1 MLYTKEVEL
10 DFESEMPNIIKVIG
24 VGGAGGNAVKTLQ
37 KMGIK
42 DVDIVAANTDI
53 QVLKTLPQG
62 MARLQLGATLT
73 KGLGAGAIPKVG
85 EEAAMESEEDIRN
98 LFNEPT
104 EMVFITAG
112 MGGGTG
118 TGAAPVIAKIARERN
133 MLTVGVVTDPFSWEG
148 TEKIEQALEGIE
160 KMKEYCDT
168 VLIVKND
175 RLENLFHDMDIQ
187 EAFERADAILANGV
201 KSIAELITRP
211 GIINLDY
218 ADVKTVLKNA
228 GQAVMGSAEASGVD
242 RAKIAVE
249 EALKSPLLQNNNIK
263 GSKRLLVSISYSDEK
278 PEYKIKM
285 SDQAMVMRFIESQI
299 KSKARIVKHGYSIDN
314 TLQDRIRVTIV
325 AAGITDFGNEAA
337 PNPKPNRDA
346 DYEYEDTEIES
357 EFSSFEMPGIASP
370 KVTTQVKRKVAA
382 RTNESQFG
390 LFEGEEKLRETAINF
405 SKNKEV
411 KEDID
416 KVPAYIRYGLELVDI
431 DDIPEENRLINKL
444 EQDSN
449 KKSFF
454 S

>member
-1 MLYTKEVEL
+1 MLYPQDYGL
-10 DFESEMPNIIKVIG
+10 DFQSDMPNIITVIG
-24 VGGAGGNAVKTLQ
+24 VGGAGGNAVKTLY

-42 DVDIVAANTDI
+42 DVNIVAANTDL
-53 QVLKTLPQG
+53 QVLKNLPKEIT
-62 MARLQLGATLT
+62 RLQLGAELT
-73 KGLGAGAIPKVG
+73 KGLGAGAIPKIG
-85 EEAAMESEEDIRN
+85 EQAALESEDSIHQ

-118 TGAAPVIAKIARERN
+118 TGAAPVIARIAQEKN

-160 KMKEYCDT
+160 KMKTYCDT

-187 EAFERADAILANGV
+187 EAFERADGILANGV

-249 EALKSPLLQNNNIK
+249 EALKSPLLHSNNIK
-263 GSKRLLVSISYSDEK
+263 GSKRLLVSICYSDEK

-285 SDQAMVMRFIESQI
+285 SDQAMIMRFIENEI
-299 KSKARIVKHGYSIDN
+299 KTKAKIVKHGYSIDRS
-314 TLQDRIRVTIV
+314 LEDRIRVTIV
-325 AAGITDFGNEAA
+325 AAGITDFNTSTDTKKESESEAA
-337 PNPKPNRDA
+337 
-346 DYEYEDTEIES
+346 ETSHEDSPFAT
-357 EFSSFEMPGIASP
+357 FGMPGIASQKSKKKKTIP
-370 KVTTQVKRKVAA
+370 ENQV
-382 RTNESQFG
+382 G
-390 LFEGEEKLRETAINF
+390 LFEAEEKLRESVTNF
-405 SKNKEV
+405 SKNEEV
-411 KEDID
+411 KEDIENT
-416 KVPAYIRYGLELVDI
+416 PAYLRFGLELVDV
-431 DDIPEENRLINKL
+431 DDIPEENRLINKI
-444 EQDSN
+444 
-449 KKSFF
+449 
-454 S
+454 

>member
-1 MLYTKEVEL
+1 MLYNQDYEL
-10 DFESEMPNIIKVIG
+10 DFDEKTENIIKVIG
-24 VGGAGGNAVKTLQ
+24 VGGAGGNAVKTLH
-37 KMGIK
+37 KLGIK

-53 QVLKTLPQG
+53 QVLKNLPQG
-62 MARLQLGATLT
+62 IARLQLGAELT
-73 KGLGAGAIPKVG
+73 RGLGAGAIPKVG
-85 EEAAMESEEDIRN
+85 EEAALESEDAIHQ
-98 LFNEPT
+98 LFKAPT

-118 TGAAPVIAKIARERN
+118 TGAAPVIARIAKEKD

-249 EALKSPLLQNNNIK
+249 EALKSPLLHNNNIK
-263 GSKRLLVSISYSDEK
+263 GSKRLLVSISYSDER

-299 KSKARIVKHGYSIDN
+299 KSKARIVKHGYSIDQ

-325 AAGITDFGNEAA
+325 AAGITDFDVDKKMRKSPTSFQHENE
-337 PNPKPNRDA
+337 
-346 DYEYEDTEIES
+346 EYEEMDYVEQEVSPFAT
-357 EFSSFEMPGIASP
+357 FGMPGIAP
-370 KVTTQVKRKVAA
+370 VNTAKKKAVKG
-382 RTNESQFG
+382 TGPNQFG
-390 LFEGEEKLRETAINF
+390 LFDQEEKLRETVTSF
-405 SKNKEV
+405 GKNETV
-411 KEDID
+411 KKDLED
-416 KVPAYIRYGLELVDI
+416 VPAYLRYGVELYDL
-431 DDIPEENRLINKL
+431 DDIPEENRLFNK
-444 EQDSN
+444 S
-449 KKSFF
+449 
-454 S
+454 

>member
-1 MLYTKEVEL
+1 MLYPQDYGL
-10 DFESEMPNIIKVIG
+10 DFQSDMPNIITVIG
-24 VGGAGGNAVKTLQ
+24 VGGAGGNAVKTLF

-42 DVDIVAANTDI
+42 DVNIVAANTDL
-53 QVLKTLPQG
+53 QVLKNLPKEIT
-62 MARLQLGATLT
+62 RLQLGAELT

-85 EEAAMESEEDIRN
+85 EQAALESEDSIHQ

-118 TGAAPVIAKIARERN
+118 TGAAPVIARIAQEKN

-160 KMKEYCDT
+160 KMKTYCDT

-187 EAFERADAILANGV
+187 EAFERADGILANGV

-249 EALKSPLLQNNNIK
+249 EALKSPLLHSNNIK
-263 GSKRLLVSISYSDEK
+263 GSKRLLVSICYSDER

-285 SDQAMVMRFIESQI
+285 SDQAMIMRFIENEI
-299 KSKARIVKHGYSIDN
+299 KTKAKIVKHGYSIDRS
-314 TLQDRIRVTIV
+314 LEDRIRVTIV
-325 AAGITDFGNEAA
+325 AAGITDFNTAHET
-337 PNPKPNRDA
+337 KK
-346 DYEYEDTEIES
+346 EDES
-357 EFSSFEMPGIASP
+357 ENNESNNSESPFSTFGMPGIASQKSKKKNP
-370 KVTTQVKRKVAA
+370 IPENQV
-382 RTNESQFG
+382 G
-390 LFEGEEKLRETAINF
+390 LFEAEEKLRESVTSFA
-405 SKNKEV
+405 KNDNI
-411 KEDID
+411 KEDIENT
-416 KVPAYIRYGLELVDI
+416 PAYLRFGLELVEV
-431 DDIPEENRLINKL
+431 DDIPEENRLINKI
-444 EQDSN
+444 
-449 KKSFF
+449 
-454 S
+454 

>member
-1 MLYTKEVEL
+1 MLYTQDYGL
-10 DFESEMPNIIKVIG
+10 DFESDMPNIITVIG
-24 VGGAGGNAVKTLQ
+24 VGGAGGNAVKTLH

-42 DVDIVAANTDI
+42 DVNIVAANTDL
-53 QVLKTLPQG
+53 QVLRNLPPEIT
-62 MARLQLGATLT
+62 RLQLGAELT
-73 KGLGAGAIPKVG
+73 KGLGAGAIPEIG
-85 EEAAMESEEDIRN
+85 EKAALESEASILK

-118 TGAAPVIAKIARERN
+118 TGAAPVIARIAQEKN

-160 KMKEYCDT
+160 KMKQYCDT

-187 EAFERADAILANGV
+187 EAFERADGILANGV

-249 EALKSPLLQNNNIK
+249 EALKSPLLHSNNIK
-263 GSKRLLVSISYSDEK
+263 GSKRLLVSITYSDEK

-285 SDQAMVMRFIESQI
+285 SDQAMIMKFIENEI
-299 KSKARIVKHGYSIDN
+299 KTKAKIVKHGYSIDQS
-314 TLQDRIRVTIV
+314 LGDKIRVTIV
-325 AAGITDFGNEAA
+325 AAGITDFGNESLE
-337 PNPKPNRDA
+337 NRKKIDA
-346 DYEYEDTEIES
+346 EEENDSNYGDS
-357 EFSSFEMPGIASP
+357 PFSTFGMPGLASHRNGIKK
-370 KVTTQVKRKVAA
+370 KVKAVPENQV
-382 RTNESQFG
+382 G
-390 LFEGEEKLRETAINF
+390 LFEAEEILRETVTSF
-405 SKNKEV
+405 GKDESV
-411 KEDID
+411 KEGIENT
-416 KVPAYIRYGLELVDI
+416 PAYLRFGLELVDI
-431 DDIPEENRLINKL
+431 EDIPEDNRLINKI
-444 EQDSN
+444 
-449 KKSFF
+449 
-454 S
+454 

>member
-1 MLYTKEVEL
+1 MLYDQDYDL
-10 DFESEMPNIIKVIG
+10 DFDEQTEHIIKVIG
-24 VGGAGGNAVKTLQ
+24 VGGAGGNAVKTLH

-53 QVLKTLPQG
+53 QVLKNLPQG
-62 MARLQLGATLT
+62 VARLQLGAELT
-73 KGLGAGAIPKVG
+73 RGLGAGAIPKVG
-85 EEAAMESEEDIRN
+85 EEAALESEDAIHQ
-98 LFNEPT
+98 LFKSPT

-118 TGAAPVIAKIARERN
+118 TGAAPVIARIAKEKN

-160 KMKEYCDT
+160 RMKEFCDT

-299 KSKARIVKHGYSIDN
+299 KSKARIVKHGYSIDQ

-325 AAGITDFGNEAA
+325 AAGITDFDVDKKVVRKNSSFQQDE
-337 PNPKPNRDA
+337 
-346 DYEYEDTEIES
+346 EYEEMEYTDQELSPFAT
-357 EFSSFEMPGIASP
+357 FGMPGITPGTAANA
-370 KVTTQVKRKVAA
+370 RKKAQK
-382 RTNESQFG
+382 TPGDQQQIG
-390 LFEGEEKLRETAINF
+390 LFAQEEKLRETVTGF
-405 SKNKEV
+405 GK
-411 KEDID
+411 DD
-416 KVPAYIRYGLELVDI
+416 KLNRNLEEVPAYMRYGVELYNL
-431 DDIPEENRLINKL
+431 DDIPEENRVVNKP
-444 EQDSN
+444 
-449 KKSFF
+449 
-454 S
+454 

>member
-1 MLYTKEVEL
+1 MLYPQDYGL
-10 DFESEMPNIIKVIG
+10 DFQSDMPNIITVIG
-24 VGGAGGNAVKTLQ
+24 VGGAGGNAVKTLH

-42 DVDIVAANTDI
+42 DVNIVAANTDL
-53 QVLKTLPQG
+53 QVLKTLPSEIR
-62 MARLQLGATLT
+62 RLQLGAELT
-73 KGLGAGAIPKVG
+73 KGLGAGAIPSVG
-85 EEAAMESEEDIRN
+85 EQAALESEDSIHK

-118 TGAAPVIAKIARERN
+118 TGAAPVIAKIAQAKG

-160 KMKEYCDT
+160 KMKEHCDT

-228 GQAVMGSAEASGVD
+228 GQAVMGMAEASGVD

-249 EALKSPLLQNNNIK
+249 EALKSPLLHSNNIK
-263 GSKRLLVSISYSDEK
+263 GSKRLLVSICYSDEK

-285 SDQAMVMRFIESQI
+285 SDQAMIMRFIENEI
-299 KSKARIVKHGYSIDN
+299 KTKAKIVKHGYSIDRS
-314 TLQDRIRVTIV
+314 LKDKIRVTIV
-325 AAGITDFGNEAA
+325 AAGITDFG
-337 PNPKPNRDA
+337 A
-346 DYEYEDTEIES
+346 DMGDTKKEPVLEMEHSAEDSPFAT
-357 EFSSFEMPGIASP
+357 FGMPGIASQRPRP
-370 KVTTQVKRKVAA
+370 KKKSATVAE
-382 RTNESQFG
+382 NQGS
-390 LFEGEEKLRETAINF
+390 LFAAEEKLRETVVSFA
-405 SKNKEV
+405 KNEV
-411 KEDID
+411 VQQDFEDT
-416 KVPAYIRYGLELVDI
+416 PAYLRMGLELGAL
-431 DDIPEENRLINKL
+431 DDIPEDNRLINRI
-444 EQDSN
+444 
-449 KKSFF
+449 
-454 S
+454 